1 MKIQFL
7 VHNQPFMLK
16 PQEDKI
22 NLESAKIKDKKKNDE
37 RINELKEKISIL
49 IEGPLFMNGDLL
61 SNEMFCEP
69 D

>member
-1 MKIQFL
+1 
-7 VHNQPFMLK
+7 MLK